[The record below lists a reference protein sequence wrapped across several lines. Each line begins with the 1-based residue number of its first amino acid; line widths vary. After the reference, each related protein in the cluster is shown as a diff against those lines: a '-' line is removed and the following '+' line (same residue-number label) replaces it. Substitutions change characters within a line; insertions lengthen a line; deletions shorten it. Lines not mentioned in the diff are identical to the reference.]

1 MFQHETITA
10 DTKPNGIQLCN
21 QYLEVNWQNTDKF
34 VGSRNI
40 KGMES
45 KENNAFAWNDEFS
58 CNKWWSYTCRK
69 RKNTTVPTAEVT
81 LEV

>member
-21 QYLEVNWQNTDKF
+21 HDPEVNWQNTDKF
-34 VGSRNI
+34 VGCRNI

-45 KENNAFAWNDEFS
+45 KENNAFA
-58 CNKWWSYTCRK
+58 
-69 RKNTTVPTAEVT
+69 
-81 LEV
+81 